1 MAFVHR
7 HRVRYVECD
16 MQGVVHNSHYLA
28 IVDDAIDQW
37 FAPLTEPNVA
47 AGWDFMVKRAEI
59 VWSSPAL
66 VREEL
71 TTTLD
76 VGRWGTT
83 SFDVR
88 ADGAVE
94 GRPVFT
100 CTITYVGVDRS
111 ARRPMAIPAHVRGFV
126 G

>member
-1 MAFVHR
+1 MGFVHR

-37 FAPLTEPNVA
+37 FAPLTEPNVV

-59 VWSSPAL
+59 VWSSPAR
-66 VREEL
+66 VREEIR
-71 TTTLD
+71 TTLD
-76 VGRWGTT
+76 VSRWGTT

-88 ADGAVE
+88 AGGEVDGRA
-94 GRPVFT
+94 VFT
-100 CTITYVGVDRS
+100 CTITYVGVDRGS
-111 ARRPMAIPAHVRGFV
+111 LRPMAVPVHVREFV